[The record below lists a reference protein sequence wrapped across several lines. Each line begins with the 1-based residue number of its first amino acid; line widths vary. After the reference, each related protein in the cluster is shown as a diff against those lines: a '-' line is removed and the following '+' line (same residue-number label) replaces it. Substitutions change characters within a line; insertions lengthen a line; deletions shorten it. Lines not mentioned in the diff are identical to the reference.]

1 MPAHQGLHPH
11 SHPEKLCAKTFSF
24 IGTPPNPF
32 FVEVEQTALFWSF
45 IGLAGCAVAFSC
57 TLWTLAQR
65 GAGKPGSPA
74 MVRSRARVFHER
86 VNHFTL
92 QVRTLDEHANEYT
105 SIFNSEDWD
114 SLVQTVSK
122 LEHVDQEVCDLL
134 RAKRFDSVT
143 SLLDEFQG
151 KNNADLDSI
160 QASLD
165 SYQANRGWEEHVHGM
180 LKRVVQNLEA
190 ATHETKE
197 LSRSVTSRK
206 RQPTLVTLAD
216 VKKSLLEDEAI
227 RRTTSKTSKL

>member
-1 MPAHQGLHPH
+1 
-11 SHPEKLCAKTFSF
+11 
-24 IGTPPNPF
+24 
-32 FVEVEQTALFWSF
+32 VESEQSILFWSF
-45 IGLAGCAVAFSC
+45 IGLSSGAVAFSC
-57 TLWTLAQR
+57 MLWKLAQR
-65 GAGKPGSPA
+65 SAGKPGSSA
-74 MVRSRARVFHER
+74 LVRSRARAFHER
-86 VNHFTL
+86 VGHFTL

-122 LEHVDQEVCDLL
+122 LEQVDRQVCELL

-151 KNNADLDSI
+151 SGNSDLDSI